1 MLWKCPSYPCTV
13 IVRRA
18 NTMAATGEWHTC
30 DATAQGLP
38 IPHCIQ
44 ALQVPSTKEERNR
57 EEHR

>member
-1 MLWKCPSYPCTV
+1 
-13 IVRRA
+13 
-18 NTMAATGEWHTC
+18 MAATGEWNAR